1 MAVVFISHAHSDEA
15 IARRLAQFL
24 QVGLGLTPEDFFL
37 SSQEGHGVA
46 PAESIRSSIEST
58 LHSAQAFVVL
68 MTTRAAGSAWV
79 WLEAGGRLATTGTT
93 APIFVLPSER
103 FVSLLAPVADTRC
116 LQIEKEGELHELLK
130 AVGKNLNKTPT
141 DVLTYRP
148 ALEDLRTASAAAY
161 GTGAQTR
168 QRALSFLK
176 AHGLGLAAGA
186 AGLAMLIYSYKSRP
200 VPPPAGV
207 SIEALNQ
214 AQVRTAQQFLVLNGI
229 VSSDQGPVAGAS
241 VMASRQEV
249 RDPSGCHEPDCTW
262 RDSTTEGEFTIDLTK
277 IQANNHDSITLSI
290 VKPGFAFYSK
300 EVQLNVRVTDG
311 RTAPQTVVLA
321 AAR

>member
-1 MAVVFISHAHSDEA
+1 MPVVFISHAHSDEA
-15 IARRLAQFL
+15 LARRLAQFL
-24 QVGLGLTPEDFFL
+24 QVGLGLSPEDFFL

-68 MTTRAAGSAWV
+68 MTPRAADSAWV
-79 WLEAGGRLATTGTT
+79 WLEAGGRLATAGTA
-93 APIFVLPSER
+93 APIFVLPSAR
-103 FVSLLAPVADTRC
+103 FVPLLAPVADIRC
-116 LQIEKEGELHELLK
+116 LQIENEGELHELVK
-130 AVGKNLNKTPT
+130 AVGKNLGKTPT

-148 ALEDLRTASAAAY
+148 ALEDLRTASAEAY
-161 GTGAQTR
+161 ASGVQTR

-176 AHGLGLAAGA
+176 AHGLGLAVGA
-186 AGLAMLIYSYKSRP
+186 AGLAMLIYSYRGKP
-200 VPPPAGV
+200 IPPPAGV
-207 SIEALNQ
+207 SIEALNE
-214 AQVRTAQQFLVLNGI
+214 AQVRTAQQFLVLNGV
-229 VSSDQGPVAGAS
+229 VSSDHGAVAGAT

-249 RDPSGCHEPDCTW
+249 HDSSACHEPDCTW

-321 AAR
+321 PAR